1 MINLNE
7 KRYVILELIP
17 TKSKDGE
24 IAQISA
30 LKLDGLKLEKRFD
43 YRLDKSLI
51 KIPELLNM
59 LNYDNDAFKY
69 TKTTKEI
76 IDNFKNFIEDLPLL
90 IIDNEYTKNYLE
102 DIKNEK
108 ISIFNYFDIEVNN
121 DSFNKLIEKY
131 SLEPSNHFVD
141 LLYEALIKEL

>member
-1 MINLNE
+1 MNLNE

-59 LNYDNDAFKY
+59 LNYDNEAFKY
-69 TKTTKEI
+69 AKTTKKI
-76 IDNFKNFIEDLPLL
+76 MDNFKRFIEDLPLL
-90 IIDNEYTKNYLE
+90 IIDNDYTKEYLK

-108 ISIFNYFDIEVNN
+108 ISVFSYFDIEV
-121 DSFNKLIEKY
+121 SYEAFEKLIKKY
-131 SLEPSNHFVD
+131 NLEPSDHYVD

>member
-1 MINLNE
+1 MNLNE

-30 LKLDGLKLEKRFD
+30 LKLNGLKLEKRFD

-59 LNYDNDAFKY
+59 LNYDNEAFKY
-69 TKTTKEI
+69 AKTTKKI
-76 IDNFKNFIEDLPLL
+76 MDNFKRFIEDLPLL
-90 IIDNEYTKNYLE
+90 IIDNDYTKEYLK

-108 ISIFNYFDIEVNN
+108 ISVFSYFDIEV
-121 DSFNKLIEKY
+121 SYEAFEKLIEKY
-131 SLEPSNHFVD
+131 NLEPSDHYVD